1 MVDKRCAEDGVG
13 SVANRTSASKGTA
26 RRLLAFVVPYWWIYL
41 GLGILILL
49 DIGLDLLFAWF
60 LERVTD
66 AAVAGNAA
74 EVWRMLGIGIG
85 ALLAIVVVRYLRAYS
100 VSVASSWV
108 KRDIRNALMQHVLRL
123 PTSSFE
129 ARHSGDLVSRF
140 SNDMNAL
147 EGAVGRTVLQLVSG
161 PLAAL
166 AASIYLLR
174 LNWQLAI
181 LCLLLGPLILLQG
194 AVFGRAL
201 RTNSQRLQSLLGTVN
216 AFLTEVFGGHVV
228 IKAFAMERGIFHRYT
243 RDNDDL
249 SALEV
254 RNGRLRAGLSAVT
267 YALALLMFL
276 LALGVGAV
284 YVTNGLITV
293 GGLIAF
299 VNLLNRVVAPFGDLA
314 HIWGSFQKS
323 LAAADRVFQILDEP
337 VELQELPVPQ
347 PAGRALE
354 KGLTLERLTFS
365 YDGGRNVLDG
375 IDLHIPAGKITA
387 IVGPSGAGKSTLFKL
402 ILGLYKPSS
411 GSIRFDGVE
420 IAAMAPSELRSLI
433 AFVPQDPVLFQG
445 TVFENIAYGRPGAS
459 REDVIRAARLANAH
473 DFIAELPQGYYTE
486 IGERGTRLSGG
497 QKQRIAIARSILKD
511 APILLLD
518 EATSALDSQSEAAV
532 QSALDRLMVGRTTLV
547 IAHRLSTVHNADFIV
562 VLDEGKVVETG
573 THASLMA
580 TGGLYSE
587 LYELQFRPVAT

>member
-1 MVDKRCAEDGVG
+1 MHDCRI
-13 SVANRTSASKGTA
+13 SVRG
-26 RRLLAFVVPYWWIYL
+26 FI
-41 GLGILILL
+41 
-49 DIGLDLLFAWF
+49 
-60 LERVTD
+60 
-66 AAVAGNAA
+66 
-74 EVWRMLGIGIG
+74 
-85 ALLAIVVVRYLRAYS
+85 AY
-100 VSVASSWV
+100 
-108 KRDIRNALMQHVLRL
+108 
-123 PTSSFE
+123 
-129 ARHSGDLVSRF
+129 
-140 SNDMNAL
+140 
-147 EGAVGRTVLQLVSG
+147 
-161 PLAAL
+161 
-166 AASIYLLR
+166 
-174 LNWQLAI
+174 
-181 LCLLLGPLILLQG
+181 
-194 AVFGRAL
+194 
-201 RTNSQRLQSLLGTVN
+201 
-216 AFLTEVFGGHVV
+216 
-228 IKAFAMERGIFHRYT
+228 
-243 RDNDDL
+243 
-249 SALEV
+249 
-254 RNGRLRAGLSAVT
+254 
-267 YALALLMFL
+267 
-276 LALGVGAV
+276 
-284 YVTNGLITV
+284 
-293 GGLIAF
+293 
-299 VNLLNRVVAPFGDLA
+299 VNLQILVVATFGDLA

-459 REDVIRAARLANAH
+459 RVDVIRAARLANAH

-518 EATSALDSQSEAAV
+518 EATSALDSQSE
-532 QSALDRLMVGRTTLV
+532 
-547 IAHRLSTVHNADFIV
+547 
-562 VLDEGKVVETG
+562 
-573 THASLMA
+573 
-580 TGGLYSE
+580 
-587 LYELQFRPVAT
+587 